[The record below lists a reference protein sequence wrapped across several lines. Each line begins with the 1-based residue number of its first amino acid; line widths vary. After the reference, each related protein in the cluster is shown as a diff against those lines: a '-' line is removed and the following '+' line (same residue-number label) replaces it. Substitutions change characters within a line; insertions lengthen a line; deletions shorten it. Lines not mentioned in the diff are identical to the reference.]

1 MHEFCRQTV
10 RMTLLVAI
18 VIALACVAAAER
30 RLLGRK
36 WPEYLL
42 SAGAGIGIAYVVVHL
57 LLELAIGAETV
68 RSTTEGRLPYAEV
81 HAYLLVLVG
90 IIGTLALM
98 SVQFGLYGMEPRPRI
113 RVVQPAMSALIVGYL
128 LSVRDATE
136 IGPLLIFTLAI
147 GLHVAINAHTLA
159 TKLQSPFGGLVLA
172 GAIAAGYASGLL
184 WEAPPVAVAG
194 LVALLAGGVMTRTIH
209 EILDEERHPLVV
221 GASAETILLVA
232 LS

>member
-1 MHEFCRQTV
+1 
-10 RMTLLVAI
+10 
-18 VIALACVAAAER
+18 
-30 RLLGRK
+30 
-36 WPEYLL
+36 
-42 SAGAGIGIAYVVVHL
+42 
-57 LLELAIGAETV
+57 
-68 RSTTEGRLPYAEV
+68 
-81 HAYLLVLVG
+81 
-90 IIGTLALM
+90 
-98 SVQFGLYGMEPRPRI
+98 
-113 RVVQPAMSALIVGYL
+113 MSALIVGYL

-209 EILDEERHPLVV
+209 EILDEERHLIALVV